1 LQSRNPSAILGALMI
16 WALQAGVLLVV
27 AVVLRRILHMG
38 REIAPQEKGPRHRK
52 LSHPVYSSLTS
63 EIEAHTTI
71 LGVLLNDAI
80 EEQNSGNTELAR
92 RTLHLFDSERQRVV
106 DLVINLQNLALK
118 YLPAALNTIVTRTL
132 SDRSFRSAPVSDLI
146 RRQGNLEQFVFRSKL
161 RFQLQLRLLRR
172 ATAILNESFEEIK
185 RDAEANSKLIDWAL
199 AQIDLHLYDL
209 DVLARETLLGFD
221 AELASMPRGVMQEL
235 ADEVIALTSRSSVLK
250 TLVPAAHQ
258 QVR

>member
-1 LQSRNPSAILGALMI
+1 MV

-27 AVVLRRILHMG
+27 AVVLRRVLRMG
-38 REIAPQEKGPRHRK
+38 QTASREKVSRQPKPN
-52 LSHPVYSSLTS
+52 SPVYLSLTS

-92 RTLHLFDSERQRVV
+92 HTLNLFDSERQRVV

-132 SDRSFRSAPVSDLI
+132 SDRSFRSEPVSDLI

-185 RDAEANSKLIDWAL
+185 HDAEVNSKLFDWAL
-199 AQIDLHLYDL
+199 SQIDLHLHDL
-209 DVLARETLLGFD
+209 DLLARETLLGFG
-221 AELASMPRGVMQEL
+221 AELASMPRGVLQEL